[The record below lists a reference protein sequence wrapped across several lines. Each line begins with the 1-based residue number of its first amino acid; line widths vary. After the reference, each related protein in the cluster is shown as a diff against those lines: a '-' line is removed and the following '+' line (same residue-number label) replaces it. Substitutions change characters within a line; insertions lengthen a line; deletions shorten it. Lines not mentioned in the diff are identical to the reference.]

1 MMRSPQIIPLCPCE
15 KEDHVMQTHMRHY
28 RLSGLILVGF
38 GVILL
43 TCGTESREALTVW
56 GTQLGSWGSCMLMG
70 LYSMAPSLH
79 FRGAAPPMTGKL
91 LCGAIL
97 GMTMLLMG
105 ATIAGMAAYQL
116 MRALVGVRWTSR
128 VPQVAEAVRIS
139 APVIQVRPAAE

>member
-1 MMRSPQIIPLCPCE
+1 
-15 KEDHVMQTHMRHY
+15 MQTHMRQY

-79 FRGAAPPMTGKL
+79 SRGAALPMTGKL

-97 GMTMLLMG
+97 GMAMLLMG
-105 ATIAGMAAYQL
+105 TTVGGMGLYL
-116 MRALVGVRWTSR
+116 LVRGFVRVRWTSR
-128 VPQVAEAVRIS
+128 VPRVTEAVSIGS
-139 APVIQVRPAAE
+139 AAIPTATSRVGEPATG